1 MMSET
6 FTGINDGAIDVSGQ
20 GETLVDSTEI
30 ARLWVEDG
38 GPGTFFINA
47 YKMPEPEMFG
57 MMIADTVRHA
67 ARAYAHALEI
77 SEEEAA
83 EAIWQGADEERAND
97 DDPDM
102 ATIDP
107 GDRLS

>member
-1 MMSET
+1 MSDET
-6 FTGINDGAIDVSGQ
+6 FTGIGRGAIDVAGQ
-20 GETLVDSTEI
+20 RETLADSTEI

-57 MMIADTVRHA
+57 MMMADAIRHG

-77 SEEEAA
+77 SENEA
-83 EAIWQGADEERAND
+83 EALIWAGLDEERANGGD
-97 DDPDM
+97 EM
-102 ATIDP
+102 STIDP
-107 GDRLS
+107 GDRI